1 MQSSTPANDS
11 GLTRQSP
18 LIIAPFF
25 LWGTAM
31 VVMKALLPQTSP
43 MFMATVRLI
52 PAGLLLVLGAA
63 YFGREQ
69 PKGWQAWLWIS
80 LFALIDGTMFQ
91 GFLAQGLVRTNAG
104 LGSLL
109 IDSQPLAV
117 AVLAAVLYKEK
128 IGVGATLGLLVG
140 VVGIGLIGLPSEL
153 MTALLAGD
161 FRTVLDAGV
170 FTLGEWFMFGASLSM
185 AIGTILIR
193 PVVRYADPVMATG
206 WHMIIGGLPL
216 LLISNQIEQ
225 NQWQDLSAW
234 GWLGMIYMAIMG
246 SAIAYGLFFFF
257 ASSGSLTTLSALT
270 FSTPVFAL
278 MFSSLFLGES
288 LTLVQWIGV
297 ILTLGSIY
305 LVSMRGAGQD
315 SNEEH
320 NQVIE
325 VSEGKTELNT
335 EINVLTSA
343 EQVVVN
349 SVLPN
354 LQQPV
359 NESRMRD

>member
-1 MQSSTPANDS
+1 MHSSTPTIPKEI
-11 GLTRQSP
+11 TRQSP

-43 MFMATVRLI
+43 MFMAAVRLI
-52 PAGLLLVLGAA
+52 PAGFLLILGGV
-63 YFGREQ
+63 YFGRSQ

-80 LFALIDGTMFQ
+80 LFALVDGTMFQ

-104 LGSLL
+104 LGSML

-128 IGVGATLGLLVG
+128 IGIGAAFGLFVG
-140 VVGIGLIGLPSEL
+140 VTGICLIGLPSEL
-153 MTALLAGD
+153 MTALLSGD
-161 FRTVLDAGV
+161 FTTVLEAGV
-170 FTLGEWFMFGASLSM
+170 FTLGEWFMLGASLSM
-185 AIGTILIR
+185 AIGTILIK

-206 WHMIIGGLPL
+206 WHMVIGGLPL
-216 LLISNQIEQ
+216 LMISNQIEQ
-225 NQWQDLSAW
+225 HQCQDISAW
-234 GWLGMIYMAIMG
+234 GWLGMAYMAIMG

-278 MFSSLFLGES
+278 MFSSLFLGEN

-297 ILTLGSIY
+297 ILTLTSIY
-305 LVSMRGAGQD
+305 LVSLRSSESDSIEADCELGAMTKAK
-315 SNEEH
+315 
-320 NQVIE
+320 I
-325 VSEGKTELNT
+325 LNAT
-335 EINVLTSA
+335 
-343 EQVVVN
+343 EQVAV
-349 SVLPN
+349 SSALPL
-354 LQQPV
+354 LQQSN
-359 NESRMRD
+359 NESLNQNL

>member
-1 MQSSTPANDS
+1 MQSSAPVNTF

-18 LIIAPFF
+18 FIIAPFF

-43 MFMATVRLI
+43 MFMAAIRLI
-52 PAGLLLVLGAA
+52 PAGVLLILGAA

-69 PKGWQAWLWIS
+69 PKSWQAWLWIS
-80 LFALIDGTMFQ
+80 LFALVDGTMFQ

-117 AVLAAVLYKEK
+117 AVLAAILYKER
-128 IGVGATLGLLVG
+128 IGIGATLGLFVG

-153 MTALLAGD
+153 MAALLAGD
-161 FRTVLDAGV
+161 FATVLEAGV
-170 FTLGEWFMFGASLSM
+170 FTLGEWFMLGASLSM

-216 LLISNQIEQ
+216 LLISNQFEQ

-234 GWLGMIYMAIMG
+234 GWLGMAYMAIMG

-278 MFSSLFLGES
+278 MFSSLFLGEN
-288 LTLVQWIGV
+288 LTLAQWLGV
-297 ILTLGSIY
+297 ILTLSSIY

-315 SNEEH
+315 SNDED
-320 NQVIE
+320 NQVVG
-325 VSEGKTELNT
+325 VSDSKILPA
-335 EINVLTSA
+335 S
-343 EQVVVN
+343 EQVAV
-349 SVLPN
+349 SSALPI

-359 NESRMRD
+359 NESTIRD

>member
-1 MQSSTPANDS
+1 MQSSSPDLAS
-11 GLTRQSP
+11 RLTRRSP

-43 MFMATVRLI
+43 MFMAAVRLI
-52 PAGLLLVLGAA
+52 PAGMLLVIGGL
-63 YFGREQ
+63 YFGRSQ
-69 PKGWQAWLWIS
+69 PKGWQAWLWIM
-80 LFALIDGTMFQ
+80 LFALVDGTMFQ

-117 AVLAAVLYKEK
+117 AVMAAVLYKEK
-128 IGVGATLGLLVG
+128 IGIGATLGLFIGIL
-140 VVGIGLIGLPSEL
+140 GIGLIGLPAEL

-161 FRTVLDAGV
+161 FRTILQAGV
-170 FTLGEWFMFGASLSM
+170 FTLGEWFMLGASLSM

-216 LLISNQIEQ
+216 LFISTQIEQ
-225 NQWQDLSAW
+225 NQWQDLTGW
-234 GWLGMIYMAIMG
+234 GWLGMLYMAVMG

-278 MFSSLFLGES
+278 MFSNLLLDEDLTKVQWLGVV
-288 LTLVQWIGV
+288 LTLS
-297 ILTLGSIY
+297 SIY
-305 LVSMRGAGQD
+305 LVSIRG
-315 SNEEH
+315 SESK
-320 NQVIE
+320 
-325 VSEGKTELNT
+325 VSE
-335 EINVLTSA
+335 EISNAEEILESTSETVGL
-343 EQVVVN
+343 EQN
-349 SVLPN
+349 
-354 LQQPV
+354 
-359 NESRMRD
+359 

>member
-1 MQSSTPANDS
+1 MQPSTPASTNE
-11 GLTRQSP
+11 LNRQSP
-18 LIIAPFF
+18 LVIAPFF

-43 MFMATVRLI
+43 MFMAAVRLL
-52 PAGLLLVLGAA
+52 PAGLLLILGGA
-63 YFGREQ
+63 YFGRNQ

-80 LFALIDGTMFQ
+80 LFALVDGTMFQ

-128 IGVGATLGLLVG
+128 IGIGATLGLLVG
-140 VVGIGLIGLPSEL
+140 VLGIGLIGLPSEL

-161 FRTVLDAGV
+161 FATILEAGV
-170 FTLGEWFMFGASLSM
+170 FTLGEWFMLGASLSM

-193 PVVRYADPVMATG
+193 PVVRHADPVMATG

-216 LLISNQIEQ
+216 LFISSQIEQ
-225 NQWQDLSAW
+225 NQWQDVSAW
-234 GWLGMIYMAIMG
+234 GWLGMAYMAIMG

-278 MFSSLFLGES
+278 MFSSLFLGEN

-297 ILTLGSIY
+297 ILTLTSIY
-305 LVSMRGAGQD
+305 LVSVRGSESD
-315 SNEEH
+315 SSEANSESETMTEAKILTAAD
-320 NQVIE
+320 QVA
-325 VSEGKTELNT
+325 VS
-335 EINVLTSA
+335 SA
-343 EQVVVN
+343 
-349 SVLPN
+349 LPI

-359 NESRMRD
+359 NESLNQ

>member
-1 MQSSTPANDS
+1 MQSPPPANTNQ
-11 GLTRQSP
+11 LTRQSP

-43 MFMATVRLI
+43 MFMAAVRLI
-52 PAGLLLVLGAA
+52 PAGILLILGAA
-63 YFGREQ
+63 YFGRQQ
-69 PKGWQAWLWIS
+69 PKDWQAWLWIS
-80 LFALIDGTMFQ
+80 LFALVDGTMFQ

-117 AVLAAVLYKEK
+117 AVMAAVLYKER
-128 IGVGATLGLLVG
+128 ISIGATFGLLVG
-140 VVGIGLIGLPSEL
+140 VIGIGLIGLPSEL

-161 FRTVLDAGV
+161 FATVLKAGV
-170 FTLGEWFMFGASLSM
+170 FTPGEWFMLGASLSM

-216 LLISNQIEQ
+216 LLISNQVEQ
-225 NQWQDLSAW
+225 NQWQDLSAL
-234 GWLGMIYMAIMG
+234 GWLGMAYMAVMG

-278 MFSSLFLGES
+278 MFSNLLLDEDLTKLQWLGVA
-288 LTLVQWIGV
+288 LTLS
-297 ILTLGSIY
+297 SIY
-305 LVSMRGAGQD
+305 LVSMRGTD
-315 SNEEH
+315 SKVSQEISEAQEILESTNET
-320 NQVIE
+320 I
-325 VSEGKTELNT
+325 GL
-335 EINVLTSA
+335 
-343 EQVVVN
+343 EQN
-349 SVLPN
+349 
-354 LQQPV
+354 
-359 NESRMRD
+359 

>member
-1 MQSSTPANDS
+1 MQSAPPTNNF
-11 GLTRQSP
+11 GLTRRSP
-18 LIIAPFF
+18 LVIAPFF

-43 MFMATVRLI
+43 MFMASVRLI
-52 PAGLLLVLGAA
+52 PAGILLILGAA
-63 YFGREQ
+63 YFGRSQ

-80 LFALIDGTMFQ
+80 LFALVDGAMFQ

-117 AVLAAVLYKEK
+117 AILAAILYKER
-128 IGVGATLGLLVG
+128 IGIGATFGLLLG
-140 VVGIGLIGLPSEL
+140 IVGIGLIGLPSEL
-153 MTALLAGD
+153 MSALLAGD
-161 FRTVLDAGV
+161 FVTVIKAGV
-170 FTLGEWFMFGASLSM
+170 FTIGEWFMLGASLSM

-206 WHMIIGGLPL
+206 WHMVIGGMPL
-216 LLISNQIEQ
+216 MFISTQIES
-225 NQWQDLSAW
+225 NQWQDLSTW
-234 GWLGMIYMAIMG
+234 GWLGMVYMAIMG

-278 MFSSLFLGES
+278 MFSSLFLGEN
-288 LTLVQWIGV
+288 LTLVQWLGV
-297 ILTLGSIY
+297 ILTLSSIY

-315 SNEEH
+315 SNAESDLDT
-320 NQVIE
+320 
-325 VSEGKTELNT
+325 SEIPATTMLAA
-335 EINVLTSA
+335 S
-343 EQVVVN
+343 EQVVIN
-349 SVLPN
+349 SVVSAFQN
-354 LQQPV
+354 PV
-359 NESRMRD
+359 NEPQMRE

>member
-1 MQSSTPANDS
+1 MQSSTPANTS
-11 GLTRQSP
+11 GLSRQSP

-43 MFMATVRLI
+43 MFMAAMRLI
-52 PAGLLLVLGAA
+52 PAGILLILGAA
-63 YFGREQ
+63 YFGKHQ

-80 LFALIDGTMFQ
+80 LFGLVDGTMFQ

-117 AVLAAVLYKEK
+117 AVLAAILYKEK
-128 IGVGATLGLLVG
+128 IGIWAALGLLLG
-140 VVGIGLIGLPSEL
+140 VLGIGLIGLPSEL
-153 MTALLAGD
+153 ITALLAGD
-161 FRTVLDAGV
+161 FAAILQSGV
-170 FTLGEWFMFGASLSM
+170 FTVGEWFMLGASLSM

-216 LLISNQIEQ
+216 LFLSTQIEQ

-234 GWLGMIYMAIMG
+234 GWLGMAYMAIMG
-246 SAIAYGLFFFF
+246 SAIAYGLFFLF

-278 MFSSLFLGES
+278 IFSGLFLDEN
-288 LTLVQWIGV
+288 LTLVQWLGV
-297 ILTLGSIY
+297 ILTLSSIY
-305 LVSMRGAGQD
+305 LVSMRGAGQSD
-315 SNEEH
+315 H
-320 NQVIE
+320 QE
-325 VSEGKTELNT
+325 VAAVML
-335 EINVLTSA
+335 SA
-343 EQVVVN
+343 SDQVVV
-349 SVLPN
+349 SAVLPI

-359 NESRMRD
+359 NESVVKE

>member
-1 MQSSTPANDS
+1 MQTSTPANTF

-43 MFMATVRLI
+43 MFMAAVRLI
-52 PAGLLLVLGAA
+52 PAGALLILGAA
-63 YFGREQ
+63 YFGRQQ
-69 PKGWQAWLWIS
+69 PKGRRAWLWIS
-80 LFALIDGTMFQ
+80 LFALVDGTMFQ
-91 GFLAQGLVRTNAG
+91 GFLAQGLVCTNAG

-109 IDSQPLAV
+109 IDSQPLVV

-128 IGVGATLGLLVG
+128 IGIGATFGLFVG

-161 FRTVLDAGV
+161 FATVLQAGV
-170 FTLGEWFMFGASLSM
+170 FTLGEWFMLGASLSM

-206 WHMIIGGLPL
+206 WHMIIGGCPL
-216 LLISNQIEQ
+216 LLLSMQSEQ

-234 GWLGMIYMAIMG
+234 GWLGMAYMAIMG
-246 SAIAYGLFFFF
+246 SAIAYGLFFLF

-278 MFSSLFLGES
+278 MFSSLFLGEN
-288 LTLVQWIGV
+288 LTIVQWIGV
-297 ILTLGSIY
+297 ILTVSSIY
-305 LVSMRGAGQD
+305 LVSMRGSSQD

-320 NQVIE
+320 NA
-325 VSEGKTELNT
+325 SP
-335 EINVLTSA
+335 EIATTTMLPEA
-343 EQVVVN
+343 EQVIIS
-349 SVLPN
+349 SVLPV

-359 NESRMRD
+359 NESRILE

>member
-1 MQSSTPANDS
+1 MQTSTPAKPFE
-11 GLTRQSP
+11 LTRQSP

-43 MFMATVRLI
+43 MFMAAVRLI
-52 PAGLLLVLGAA
+52 PAGALLILGAA
-63 YFGREQ
+63 YFGRQQ

-80 LFALIDGTMFQ
+80 LFALVDGTMFQ

-128 IGVGATLGLLVG
+128 IGIGATFGLFVG
-140 VVGIGLIGLPSEL
+140 VIGIGLIGLPSEL

-161 FRTVLDAGV
+161 FATVLQAGV
-170 FTLGEWFMFGASLSM
+170 FTLGEWFMLGASLSM

-216 LLISNQIEQ
+216 LLLSTQIEQ

-234 GWLGMIYMAIMG
+234 GWLGMAYMAIMG
-246 SAIAYGLFFFF
+246 SAIAYGLFFLF

-278 MFSSLFLGES
+278 MFSSLFLGEN
-288 LTLVQWIGV
+288 LTLMQWIGV
-297 ILTLGSIY
+297 ILTVSSIY
-305 LVSMRGAGQD
+305 LVSMRGSAQD

-320 NQVIE
+320 N
-325 VSEGKTELNT
+325 SSP
-335 EINVLTSA
+335 EIATPPMLPEA
-343 EQVVVN
+343 EQVVIS
-349 SVLPN
+349 SVLPV

-359 NESRMRD
+359 IESRIGE

>member
-1 MQSSTPANDS
+1 MQSPPPANTNQ
-11 GLTRQSP
+11 LTRQSP

-43 MFMATVRLI
+43 MFMAAVRLI
-52 PAGLLLVLGAA
+52 PAGILIILGAA
-63 YFGREQ
+63 YFGRQQ
-69 PKGWQAWLWIS
+69 PKDWQAWLWIS
-80 LFALIDGTMFQ
+80 LFALVDGTMFQ

-109 IDSQPLAV
+109 IDSQPLVV
-117 AVLAAVLYKEK
+117 AVMAAVLYKER
-128 IGVGATLGLLVG
+128 ISIGATFGLLVG
-140 VVGIGLIGLPSEL
+140 VIGIGLIGLPSEL

-161 FRTVLDAGV
+161 FATVLKAGV
-170 FTLGEWFMFGASLSM
+170 FTPGEWFMLGASLSM

-216 LLISNQIEQ
+216 LLISNQVEQ
-225 NQWQDLSAW
+225 NQWQDLSAL
-234 GWLGMIYMAIMG
+234 GWLGMAYMAVMG

-278 MFSSLFLGES
+278 MFSNLLLDEDLTKLQWLGVA
-288 LTLVQWIGV
+288 LTLS
-297 ILTLGSIY
+297 SIY
-305 LVSMRGAGQD
+305 LVSMRGTD
-315 SNEEH
+315 SKVSQEISEAQEILESTNET
-320 NQVIE
+320 I
-325 VSEGKTELNT
+325 GL
-335 EINVLTSA
+335 
-343 EQVVVN
+343 EQN
-349 SVLPN
+349 
-354 LQQPV
+354 
-359 NESRMRD
+359 

>member
-1 MQSSTPANDS
+1 MQTSTPANTF

-43 MFMATVRLI
+43 MFMAAVRLI
-52 PAGLLLVLGAA
+52 PAGILLVIGAA
-63 YFGREQ
+63 YFGRQQ
-69 PKGWQAWLWIS
+69 PKGWRAWLWIS
-80 LFALIDGTMFQ
+80 LFALIDATLFQ
-91 GFLAQGLVRTNAG
+91 GFLAQGLVRTDAG

-128 IGVGATLGLLVG
+128 IGIGATFGLFVG
-140 VVGIGLIGLPSEL
+140 VIGIGLIGLPSEL

-161 FRTVLDAGV
+161 FSTVLQAGV
-170 FTLGEWFMFGASLSM
+170 FTIGEWFMLGASLSM

-206 WHMIIGGLPL
+206 WHMIIGGWPL
-216 LLISNQIEQ
+216 LLLSMQTEQ

-234 GWLGMIYMAIMG
+234 GWLGMAYMAIMG
-246 SAIAYGLFFFF
+246 SAIAYGLFFLF

-278 MFSSLFLGES
+278 MFSSLFLGEN
-288 LTLVQWIGV
+288 LTLVQWTGV
-297 ILTLGSIY
+297 ILTVSSIY
-305 LVSMRGAGQD
+305 LVSMRGSVQD

-320 NQVIE
+320 K
-325 VSEGKTELNT
+325 VSPEMATTTMLPE
-335 EINVLTSA
+335 A
-343 EQVVVN
+343 EQVIIS
-349 SVLPN
+349 SVLPV

-359 NESRMRD
+359 NETSK

>member
-1 MQSSTPANDS
+1 MQSPPPANTNQ
-11 GLTRQSP
+11 LTRQSP

-43 MFMATVRLI
+43 MFMAAVRLI
-52 PAGLLLVLGAA
+52 PAGILLILGAA
-63 YFGREQ
+63 YFGRQQ
-69 PKGWQAWLWIS
+69 PKDWQAWLWIS
-80 LFALIDGTMFQ
+80 LFALVDGTMFQ

-117 AVLAAVLYKEK
+117 AVMAAVLYKER
-128 IGVGATLGLLVG
+128 ISIGATFGLLVG
-140 VVGIGLIGLPSEL
+140 VIGIGLIGLPSEL

-161 FRTVLDAGV
+161 FATVLKAGV
-170 FTLGEWFMFGASLSM
+170 FTPGEWFMLGASLSM

-216 LLISNQIEQ
+216 LLISNQVEQ
-225 NQWQDLSAW
+225 NQWQDLSAL
-234 GWLGMIYMAIMG
+234 GWLGMAYMAVMG

-278 MFSSLFLGES
+278 MFSNLLLDEDLTKVQWMGVA
-288 LTLVQWIGV
+288 LTLS
-297 ILTLGSIY
+297 SIY
-305 LVSMRGAGQD
+305 LVSMRGTD
-315 SNEEH
+315 SKVSQEISEAQEILESTNET
-320 NQVIE
+320 I
-325 VSEGKTELNT
+325 GL
-335 EINVLTSA
+335 
-343 EQVVVN
+343 EQN
-349 SVLPN
+349 
-354 LQQPV
+354 
-359 NESRMRD
+359 

>member
-1 MQSSTPANDS
+1 MQSSTPANTS

-43 MFMATVRLI
+43 MFMAAVRLI
-52 PAGLLLVLGAA
+52 PAGILLVLGAA
-63 YFGREQ
+63 YFGRAQ

-80 LFALIDGTMFQ
+80 LFALVDGTMFQ
-91 GFLAQGLVRTNAG
+91 GFLAQGLLRTNAG

-117 AVLAAVLYKEK
+117 AVLAAVLYKER
-128 IGVGATLGLLVG
+128 ISIGATLGLLVG
-140 VVGIGLIGLPSEL
+140 VVGIGLIGLPPEL
-153 MTALLAGD
+153 IAALFAGN
-161 FRTVLDAGV
+161 FATILEAGV
-170 FTLGEWFMFGASLSM
+170 FTIGEWFMLGASLSM

-216 LLISNQIEQ
+216 LLISDRIEQ
-225 NQWQDLSAW
+225 SQWQDLSAW
-234 GWLGMIYMAIMG
+234 GWLGMAYMAIMG
-246 SAIAYGLFFFF
+246 GAIAYGLFFFF

-278 MFSSLFLGES
+278 MFSSLFLGEN
-288 LTLVQWIGV
+288 LTLIQWIGV
-297 ILTLGSIY
+297 ILTLSSIY

-315 SNEEH
+315 SIDEH
-320 NQVIE
+320 TDPVE
-325 VSEGKTELNT
+325 VSPSNILPAT
-335 EINVLTSA
+335 

-349 SVLPN
+349 SVL
-354 LQQPV
+354 QQPV
-359 NESRMRD
+359 NESQMRE